1 MSKRVFLLGVGIL
14 LVGFAFAATDQ
25 YLAALPGVTERN
37 VQRIQPGMSL
47 EEVEAL
53 LGRPADSLYLLGP
66 GPTWDGKCGT
76 CMEARMRRVRQWS
89 QADGS
94 VQVQFTVHDDRVT
107 GADYHRAAQNG
118 PLRRLS
124 AWLGW

>member
-1 MSKRVFLLGVGIL
+1 MSKRVFLLGIGIL
-14 LVGFAFAATDQ
+14 LVGLAFAATDQ

-37 VQRIQPGMSL
+37 VRRIQPGMTP

-53 LGRPADSLYLLGP
+53 LGRPADSVALFGP
-66 GPTWDGKCGT
+66 GPPPGKVCGT
-76 CMEARMRRVRQWS
+76 WMELRMRRVRQWS

-94 VQVQFTVHDDRVT
+94 AHVQFTAHADRVT
-107 GADYHRAAQNG
+107 GADYHRTAQSS
-118 PLRRLS
+118 PLRRVS